1 MKRGEFIISVIS
13 VLKKIPLV
21 TGIFLL
27 LDLATAFAAGG
38 AASTALPAAGSF
50 HLASSRFIQPFLTS
64 ALNKTLGYFL
74 AESIVS
80 LAVLQT
86 LALFTTRVRVF
97 NWAYRWAA
105 VGYIVAAVA
114 VPMTFMV
121 WTPLTEILLAQ
132 SVLAKCAV
140 ASIFLKE
147 MRLEQT
153 QESVGRVLARWLL
166 IGAAIFV
173 AALVV
178 IRLVWQ
184 N

>member
-1 MKRGEFIISVIS
+1 M
-13 VLKKIPLV
+13 
-21 TGIFLL
+21 
-27 LDLATAFAAGG
+27 
-38 AASTALPAAGSF
+38 
-50 HLASSRFIQPFLTS
+50 
-64 ALNKTLGYFL
+64 GYFL

-147 MRLEQT
+147 MPLEQT

-178 IRLVWQ
+178 IRLVWH